1 MFRLQFQTH
10 YTRTYVPIKDKIPYC
25 IQADEIEGTASAE
38 DSASRIG
45 QDFLLCFHR
54 LCRPKTSA
62 QDPEEARS
70 ENPQLKTRRIARQTR
85 LERKNAPEKRTIG
98 ESLAR
103 RPNVQPTET
112 LEKAEVSK
120 RTDPERIPKPV
131 LGKFS
136 ISPPKAGNFETR
148 AAAYSSSSAAA
159 ISSVMSIV

>member
-1 MFRLQFQTH
+1 MFRLQFQAH
-10 YTRTYVPIKDKIPYC
+10 YTRTYVPIKDEIPYR
-25 IQADEIEGTASAE
+25 IQADEIESTASAE

-45 QDFLLCFHR
+45 QDFCYVFTDYAGQ
-54 LCRPKTSA
+54 KTSA

-70 ENPQLKTRRIARQTR
+70 ENLQLKTRRIARQTR
-85 LERKNAPEKRTIG
+85 LERKNAPKKLTIG
-98 ESLAR
+98 ENRAR
-103 RPNVQPTET
+103 RTNVQLT
-112 LEKAEVSK
+112 EKAEPNE
-120 RTDPERIPKPV
+120 RTDPGRIPKPV